1 MMPPVVASERGR
13 AQTHIVATPCGGCR
27 TTLMH
32 FEVEWKE
39 LERSAIAGESPL
51 HEHFLM
57 HVVS

>member
-1 MMPPVVASERGR
+1 MIPLVVASERGT
-13 AQTHIVATPCGGCR
+13 AQTRVVATHRGGCR

-32 FEVEWKE
+32 FEMEWKE

>member
-1 MMPPVVASERGR
+1 MRLW
-13 AQTHIVATPCGGCR
+13 GCR

-51 HEHFLM
+51 REHDCI